1 MTKER
6 LNMSTE
12 NNENNNRQE
21 PKRVRQLILILIL
34 SWIALISVTVQYVR
48 YRQQVVQQ
56 TEGRL
61 SGEDPELTAL
71 QSDYQNAMERA
82 ETAEQLEADR
92 LSAMD
97 AVAGFI
103 NAFFINS
110 DSKEQLLSACEQYI
124 EEDSDARKV
133 IEVLAENQSY
143 SDGSSI
149 DSRELYY
156 YEGDCSV
163 VEDEDGNESF
173 AAFAIFTIRQIQ
185 NNETS
190 DQSYMLSG
198 TLVSDGSGRLVITEL
213 NTLTKIY
220 FQAD

>member
-21 PKRVRQLILILIL
+21 PKRVRQLLLMLIL
-34 SWIALISVTVQYVR
+34 SWIALIIVTVQYVR

-110 DSKEQLLSACEQYI
+110 DSKEQLLSACEQDI

-198 TLVSDGSGRLVITEL
+198 TLESDGSGRLVITEL

>member
-21 PKRVRQLILILIL
+21 PKRVRQLLLMLIL

-71 QSDYQNAMERA
+71 QSDYQNAMERT

-143 SDGSSI
+143 SYGSSI

-156 YEGDCSV
+156 YEGDCSA

-198 TLVSDGSGRLVITEL
+198 TLESDGSGRLVITEL

>member
-198 TLVSDGSGRLVITEL
+198 TLESDGSGRLVITEL

>member
-21 PKRVRQLILILIL
+21 PKRVRQLLLMLIL

-198 TLVSDGSGRLVITEL
+198 TLESDGSGRLVITEL

>member
-21 PKRVRQLILILIL
+21 PKRVRQLLLMLIL

-48 YRQQVVQQ
+48 YRQHVVQQ

-124 EEDSDARKV
+124 EEDSDARRV

-149 DSRELYY
+149 DNRELYY

-190 DQSYMLSG
+190 DQSYMMSG
-198 TLVSDGSGRLVITEL
+198 TLKSDGSGRLVITEL

>member
-21 PKRVRQLILILIL
+21 SKRVRQLLLMLIL
-34 SWIALISVTVQYVR
+34 SWIALISLTVQYVR

-97 AVAGFI
+97 AVAEFI

-149 DSRELYY
+149 DNRELYY

-190 DQSYMLSG
+190 DQSYMMSG
-198 TLVSDGSGRLVITEL
+198 TLKSDGSGRLVITEL

>member
-1 MTKER
+1 
-6 LNMSTE
+6 MSTE

-21 PKRVRQLILILIL
+21 SKRVRQLLLMLIL
-34 SWIALISVTVQYVR
+34 SWIALISLTVQYVR

-149 DSRELYY
+149 DNRELYY

-190 DQSYMLSG
+190 DQSYMMSG
-198 TLVSDGSGRLVITEL
+198 TLKSDGSGKLVITEL

>member
-1 MTKER
+1 M
-6 LNMSTE
+6 NTE
-12 NNENNNRQE
+12 NNKTQDS
-21 PKRVRQLILILIL
+21 KKVRQLILILIL
-34 SWIALISVTVQYVR
+34 SWIALIGVTVQYVR

-71 QSDYQNAMERA
+71 QSDYQKAMEMA
-82 ETAEQLEADR
+82 DNAEQLEADR
-92 LSAMD
+92 ASAMD
-97 AVAGFI
+97 TVAAFV
-103 NAFFINS
+103 NEFFINS

-124 EEDSDARKV
+124 EEDSDAWQV

-185 NNETS
+185 NNEA
-190 DQSYMLSG
+190 DHQSYMLSA
-198 TLVSDGSGRLVITEL
+198 TLESDENGRMVITKF
-213 NTLTKIY
+213 NTLAKIY
-220 FQAD
+220 FHAD

>member
-21 PKRVRQLILILIL
+21 PKRVRQLLLMLIL

-71 QSDYQNAMERA
+71 QSDYQKAMEMA
-82 ETAEQLEADR
+82 DNAEQLEADR
-92 LSAMD
+92 ASAMD
-97 AVAGFI
+97 TVAAFV
-103 NAFFINS
+103 NDFFINS

-198 TLVSDGSGRLVITEL
+198 TLESDGSGRLVITEL